1 MSITIR
7 LYKGREIETAEMK
20 DKEVAVKINY
30 IKNKVAS
37 DNLSG
42 VLISEDA
49 AESLVRCV
57 LPDIVSFFKS
67 ENGSKEFDEW
77 NKNWDKLKEI
87 L

>member
-37 DNLSG
+37 DNLSS
-42 VLISEDA
+42 VLISEAA

-57 LPDIVSFFKS
+57 LPDIVSFFIS